1 MRPCGAG
8 GRTTAFQVVVG
19 GGVVIARPIA
29 EHQVMTM
36 PADKVAPNPVFSRDL
51 AVLIGV
57 LAVLEGDLMVGEVPD
72 QLTDRIRDRFSR
84 EDLLRDGGNSRALRQ
99 AINDLNHRLRYGL
112 GEYAEIPTPVPV
124 SD

>member
-1 MRPCGAG
+1 M
-8 GRTTAFQVVVG
+8 TT
-19 GGVVIARPIA
+19 
-29 EHQVMTM
+29 
-36 PADKVAPNPVFSRDL
+36 PADEIASNPVFSRDL

-57 LAVLEGDLMVGEVPD
+57 LAVLEGDLMVDEVPD
-72 QLTDRIRDRFSR
+72 RLTDRIRDRFAR

-112 GEYAEIPTPVPV
+112 GEYSEMPTSVPV